1 MTRESLERETYVVAK
16 LKENKMQESDMKDG
30 KERADLGYVLEL
42 KSIRIPRENEK
53 RSQGL
58 RERWGVGGDISILN
72 QWLLTTDKEAMRKK
86 MLV

>member
-16 LKENKMQESDMKDG
+16 LKENKIQESDMKDG

-58 RERWGVGGDISILN
+58 REWGGTFPS
-72 QWLLTTDKEAMRKK
+72 
-86 MLV
+86 

>member
-16 LKENKMQESDMKDG
+16 LKENKIQESDMKDA

-58 RERWGVGGDISILN
+58 RERGGTFPS
-72 QWLLTTDKEAMRKK
+72 
-86 MLV
+86 

>member
-16 LKENKMQESDMKDG
+16 LKENKIKYMKESDMKDG

-58 RERWGVGGDISILN
+58 RERGGTFPS
-72 QWLLTTDKEAMRKK
+72 
-86 MLV
+86 